1 MTITAEELHID
12 PDDLVEG
19 ETKAEAE
26 ARRETQVVLPES
38 GQKFIDDLVDKLMK
52 INDDI
57 AGHPLRSYQLP
68 LARRMFES
76 FLIGDGAYITA
87 LASRQSGKTED
98 IAGVVSTS
106 MIMLPRLA
114 KAYPDALSPYTRLS
128 KYADGMFVGA
138 FAPVQRQSN
147 ILYDRICGRLRSE
160 SAFRVMSDPEINEAP
175 SGLGSTIRL
184 KNCKSLCRRISCHPR
199 SIIEGDTFHVILID
213 EAQGGSNQ
221 MVNKSVI
228 PMGTA
233 TRATYV
239 YTGTPDYVKN
249 FFYDQIAKNKRI
261 LVKRGHTRQN
271 HFQWD
276 WKVVAKVV
284 PAYKLAV
291 MDAMIQMGED
301 SDEFRMS
308 FKCEWL
314 IEKGMFTTSER
325 LNELGNIKLQSTQ
338 KSWQNSE
345 VVVGIDCGRI
355 QDRTIVTVVFVD
367 WGNPDP
373 AGYYYHQILNWLDLE
388 GMAWEDQYFR
398 IVEFL
403 SAYRI
408 HKVGVD
414 TGGIGD
420 VVIDRLRTLMPHIE
434 FVPMTD
440 GTIEQSKRWKHLK
453 VLMERGQISW
463 PQGAKVRQLRTWRR
477 FYQEMSDLLIAYKGP
492 NIKCEAPKETD
503 AHDDYPASL
512 SMAVIL
518 SKEEKDQSDLQVVV
532 YDNMLYA
539 DHRSR
544 IH

>member
-1 MTITAEELHID
+1 MALEEID
-12 PDDLVEG
+12 DDLVEG
-19 ETKAEAE
+19 ESEAEAE
-26 ARRETQVVLPES
+26 ARRETQVVLSES
-38 GQKFIDDLVDKLMK
+38 SQAFIDGLVDKLMRMC
-52 INDDI
+52 DDI
-57 AGHPLRSYQLP
+57 AGHPLRVYQKP
-68 LARRMFES
+68 LARRIFES
-76 FLIGDGAYITA
+76 CLISDGAYITA

-98 IAGVVSTS
+98 IASVIATC

-114 KAYPDALSPYTRLS
+114 KAYPDAPGRATKLS

-160 SAFRVMSDPEINEAP
+160 AAKRVMSDPEINEVAT
-175 SGLGSTIRL
+175 GLGSTIKL
-184 KNCKSLCRRISCHPR
+184 KNCYSLCRKISCHPR

-213 EAQGGSNQ
+213 EAQGGNNE
-221 MVNKSVI
+221 MINKSVI

-239 YTGTPDYVKN
+239 YTGTPTYTKN
-249 FFYDQIAKNKRI
+249 FFYDQIQKNKRVI
-261 LVKRGHTRQN
+261 LKRGRVRQN

-276 WKVVAKVV
+276 WKEVAKVV

-308 FKCEWL
+308 FKIEWL
-314 IEKGMFTTSER
+314 IEKGMFTTAAR
-325 LNELGNIKLQSTQ
+325 LDELGNVKLQSTE
-338 KSWQNSE
+338 KFWQNSE

-355 QDRTIVTVVFVD
+355 QDRTVVTVVFVD

-373 AGYYYHQILNWLDLE
+373 AGYYFHQVLNWLDLE
-388 GMAWEDQYFR
+388 GVDWETQYFK

-408 HKVGVD
+408 YKVGVD

-420 VVIDRLRTLMPHIE
+420 VVIDRLRTLMPHTE
-434 FVPMTD
+434 FVAMTD
-440 GTIEQSKRWKHLK
+440 GTPEQSRRWKHLK
-453 VLMERGQISW
+453 VLMERAQISW
-463 PQGAKVRQLRTWRR
+463 PQGAKVRALRTWRR
-477 FYQEMSDLLIAYKGP
+477 FYQEMCDLLIDYKGP
-492 NIKCEAPKETD
+492 NLKCEAPKSMD

-512 SMAVIL
+512 AMAVIL
-518 SKEEKDQSDLQVVV
+518 SKEEKDQASTQFTAM
-532 YDNMLYA
+532 DNFLYE

-544 IH
+544 VH